1 MGKEGDISA
10 NAPESS
16 AITVDQID
24 LELSP
29 LLDRLLTVGGQ
40 SVDR

>member
-29 LLDRLLTVGGQ
+29 LSGPAFNSRWTEC
-40 SVDR
+40 